1 LDFLHHLYYYPSLTV
16 LYPVHGLFPLSS
28 YVIDQNL
35 HHYYCCGLLDAGGC
49 DHVRDA
55 LVVTCYGGDGYL
67 SLMLQ
72 PQKQEVSAG
81 LRCTRSLQINAAM
94 CNVQLNFQFF
104 YFFRISLVM
113 KGTET
118 AVMKSD
124 ENGTWG

>member
-1 LDFLHHLYYYPSLTV
+1 M
-16 LYPVHGLFPLSS
+16 
-28 YVIDQNL
+28 IDQNL